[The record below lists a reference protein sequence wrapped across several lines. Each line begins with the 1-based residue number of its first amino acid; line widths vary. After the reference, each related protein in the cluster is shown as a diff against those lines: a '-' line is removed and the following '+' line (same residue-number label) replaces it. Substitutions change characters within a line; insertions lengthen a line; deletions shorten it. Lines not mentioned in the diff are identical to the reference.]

1 MPALKEIT
9 MNDDKDDVH
18 GAIVIITIGVCS
30 IIAFFMG
37 VAFTSALAIIHYEG
51 TEALLA
57 IVGIGR

>member
-1 MPALKEIT
+1 